1 MSKYKDLENREKRI
15 ERIEKVMK
23 DFKPTEDV
31 IQKIIALNDGL
42 YERFKMCFE
51 DLLETKRLVD
61 EDIKSGRIKVSGY
74 TIYPKYFFG
83 YDKGGISTADEETLE
98 LLSDYTEPMYPSLDL
113 DNKSEDVDFEKDF
126 LVDDLSLSWNIE
138 NLNLPRLENHH
149 IYMFM
154 HHIFQDADT
163 FCPADIPYLEPKD
176 LQWQIVVEYEYFDK

>member
-23 DFKPTEDV
+23 DYKPTEDV

-74 TIYPKYFFG
+74 TIYPEYFFG
-83 YDKGGISTADEETLE
+83 YGKGGIPTADEETLE
-98 LLSDYTEPMYPSLDL
+98 LLSDYTEPMYQVLIL
-113 DNKSEDVDFEKDF
+113 IRRV
-126 LVDDLSLSWNIE
+126 
-138 NLNLPRLENHH
+138 RL
-149 IYMFM
+149 
-154 HHIFQDADT
+154 
-163 FCPADIPYLEPKD
+163 
-176 LQWQIVVEYEYFDK
+176 